1 MHFAEDARRH
11 RGDNAAK
18 AAPCA
23 SCYRGECDGEKKD
36 FLCHLVSAFLST
48 PGKGNGYA
56 ATTPA
61 RLAANSLKYE
71 DD

>member
-1 MHFAEDARRH
+1 MVRRRIFFAIW
-11 RGDNAAK
+11 
-18 AAPCA
+18 
-23 SCYRGECDGEKKD
+23 YQ
-36 FLCHLVSAFLST
+36 LSFPI

-56 ATTPA
+56 ATKRA